1 MSKKER
7 LTVTIDP
14 EILDAGLEAVSA
26 GRAESL
32 SAWVNHALAERVARE
47 RRLSSLADAIAQYE
61 AEFGV
66 ISEEEILQQARA
78 DRASALVVRGSPRR
92 KSSKRRGSAA

>member
-14 EILDAGLEAVSA
+14 EILEAGLEAVAA

-32 SAWVNHALAERVARE
+32 SAWVNRALAERVVME
-47 RRLSSLADAIAQYE
+47 RRLSSLADAIAHYE
-61 AEFGV
+61 AEFGE
-66 ISEEEILQQARA
+66 ISEQEMREQKRD
-78 DRASALVVRGSPRR
+78 DRASAVVIRGPSAR
-92 KSSKRRGSAA
+92 KTGKRRGSAA